1 MLNLFKKLHHK
12 YVFLRRISVLSNQI
26 ALQIPNNI
34 RILDIG
40 CGDGTISKMII
51 DNKKK
56 TTIEGI
62 DIFTRESCSIPF
74 KMFDGKTIP
83 HADNEFDATLFV
95 DVLHHTTNIKELITE
110 AARVS
115 KKYIIIKDHHYNNA
129 LDFGILK
136 FMDWVGNAPHGVKVI
151 YNFKNLDF
159 WKATFN
165 DLGFKI
171 ESLNCKIPIY
181 PFPFNLIFGRNLH
194 FITVLRKNNP
204 KFKIK

>member
-1 MLNLFKKLHHK
+1 MLDLFKKLHHK
-12 YVFLRRISVLSNQI
+12 YVFLRRIRVLSNQI

-51 DNKKK
+51 YNKKK

-62 DIFTRESCSIPF
+62 DVFARENCAISF

-83 HADNEFDATLFV
+83 HTDNEFDATLFV

-115 KKYIIIKDHHYNNA
+115 KKYIIKDHHYNNA

-136 FMDWVGNAPHGVKVI
+136 FMDWVGNAPHGVKII

-165 DLGFKI
+165 DLGFEI
-171 ESLNCKIPIY
+171 ESLNCKVPIY

-194 FITVLRKNNP
+194 FITVLRK
-204 KFKIK
+204 K